1 MKQPDPLLR
10 FLAYLAAA
18 IFGACLLII
27 LLEGSGMQPI
37 VRKDIPAADFL
48 GIILSALGVMVA
60 ILTFF
65 LGVLAF
71 FGWTA
76 FRTII
81 EDKFEDLFRRR
92 FDASNP
98 EYGALVDQLVE
109 DARARN
115 AAAAIVNE
123 QRADDPDIDENEE
136 ADGSGDEVQ

>member
-1 MKQPDPLLR
+1 MTQPDPLLR
-10 FLAYLAAA
+10 FFGYLAAA
-18 IFGACLLII
+18 IFGACLLMV
-27 LLEGSGMQPI
+27 LLDGSGIQPI
-37 VRKDIPAADFL
+37 VRRDIPTADFL

-81 EDKFEDLFRRR
+81 EDKFEELFRRR

-98 EYGALVDQLVE
+98 EYGALVNQLVE
-109 DARARN
+109 DARAQN
-115 AAAAIVNE
+115 AAAAIAAAQTNE
-123 QRADDPDIDENEE
+123 ADENDDE
-136 ADGSGDEVQ
+136 GDEVSEDEIE